1 MELAAI
7 ARRAALC
14 VGNDTG
20 PTHLA
25 AAVGTPT
32 VAVFGPDSD
41 PALCAPRGALV
52 AVLRGSPIGAVTV
65 DQVLAAVP
73 HSGRST

>member
-1 MELAAI
+1 MRNA
-7 ARRAALC
+7 ARRATLC

-32 VAVFGPDSD
+32 IAIFGPDSD
-41 PALCAPRGALV
+41 PALCAPRGDHV
-52 AVLRGSPIGAVTV
+52 AVLRAAPIGAVSV
-65 DQVLAAVP
+65 DQVLSSA